1 MLTPHEFRH
10 AIKNGTITNYETYLT
25 FPNEKYRIIMAEEGV
40 AIDEL
45 VSLGSSYLITLLVEN
60 NHAQEY
66 WHDWAI
72 HEASTV
78 KEALI
83 NKEYNLDQFVHDD
96 STGVKYTLMNKAP
109 QYIPQVA
116 KQSKDDYANAFRIL
130 IDKNDVSTENLK
142 TIVNLYDEY
151 KTTSTPEDTYK
162 AFCLKLIGQEQK
174 ANLMEKTMKPRELF
188 LLDNPLWT
196 RGYSIDVIDTLQK
209 RYQNAISIKKEKLF
223 EKHFDEMLNHGTTRT
238 TINVLY
244 KRLIENA

>member
-78 KEALI
+78 KEAFDDLVNPKTYHEALLKI
-83 NKEYNLDQFVHDD
+83 IQLRMRLD
-96 STGVKYTLMNKAP
+96 A
-109 QYIPQVA
+109 
-116 KQSKDDYANAFRIL
+116 
-130 IDKNDVSTENLK
+130 EN
-142 TIVNLYDEY
+142 
-151 KTTSTPEDTYK
+151 
-162 AFCLKLIGQEQK
+162 
-174 ANLMEKTMKPRELF
+174 
-188 LLDNPLWT
+188 
-196 RGYSIDVIDTLQK
+196 
-209 RYQNAISIKKEKLF
+209 
-223 EKHFDEMLNHGTTRT
+223 
-238 TINVLY
+238 
-244 KRLIENA
+244 